1 MTLPIRTFC
10 AAWALLAVLLCL
22 LPGPA
27 LAASLVMDGSMDS
40 RIAYTLTYTVQGA
53 DAARMLSLSVVE
65 PKPYA
70 TLTTHQDVLGFSLGF
85 DPRPDA
91 QTRSTDK
98 RGNTILT
105 ATWNSA
111 PARITLTYTLN
122 AATRTVL
129 QEIRSTAPFPPDRP
143 PLDVRV
149 YVQPSVQVQSE
160 SREIR
165 LLADKITAGAR
176 TSWEAVRLCV
186 GWIVDNIRYV
196 GDSKTYD
203 ALSTLA
209 VRTGNCQNFSHLAA
223 ALLRACGLPV
233 RIVNGITLDR
243 PYDVNTTGLV
253 FTSKMALGR
262 HSWIE
267 VWFPDL
273 GWAPFDPQNS
283 LLFVA
288 NRYLRCEVGVDNQD
302 TDQDGRLAWIQ
313 REAGGP
319 SPRMSEQHAAAFASD
334 QVDLTGQLLD
344 LGSRKL
350 LRQPRIGLLAALPPA
365 QEPGLALQ
373 EPASVQ
379 PGAKLPEP
387 AALQAS
393 SPRPTKAPA
402 TQPRP
407 ETPSAQTPAQKPV
420 SPPEKPQPVSPD
432 KQSALAAPTP
442 PRTPGVAEPPAKP
455 KPAPFTRPYLAGN
468 LDFPQDLDFTSTRS
482 TQRTGL
488 NTYQSTRTFLVE
500 SAQYVTTNLTQ
511 YAQVFQLGE
520 PVRLRSAG
528 LALHRYGGAG
538 QLWLEL
544 RRDNA
549 GKPGK
554 LLATSDIQDLAAL
567 SLQPGYRWV
576 DFSFD
581 RDAPQ
586 LPAGDHWL
594 VLGFTGDA
602 VVNWF
607 FTYGKPV
614 GPAYGTRYKSALAKD
629 WSGAL
634 SYEFTYRV
642 QGLAQARK

>member
-1 MTLPIRTFC
+1 MTLPVRTFC
-10 AAWALLAVLLCL
+10 ATWALLAALLFPL
-22 LPGPA
+22 AGPA
-27 LAASLVMDGSMDS
+27 LAASLVMDGNMDS
-40 RIAYTLTYTVQGA
+40 RIAYTLTYSVQNA

-70 TLTTHQDVLGFSLGF
+70 TLTTNQDVLGFFLDF
-85 DPRPDA
+85 DPRPDE
-91 QTRSTDK
+91 QTRSTDN
-98 RGNTILT
+98 RGNIILT
-105 ATWNSA
+105 ATWNSS
-111 PARITLTYTLN
+111 PANVSLTYTLQ

-129 QEIRSTAPFPPDRP
+129 QEVRSTAPFPPDRP
-143 PLDVRV
+143 PLDVRI
-149 YVQPSVQVQSE
+149 YVQPSTQVQSE
-160 SREIR
+160 SREIKK
-165 LLADKITAGAR
+165 LAGKLTADAQ

-186 GWIVDNIRYV
+186 AWIVDNIHYV

-209 VRTGNCQNFSHLAA
+209 AKTGNCQNFSHMAA

-243 PYDVNTTGLV
+243 PYDVQTTGLV

-302 TDQDGRLAWIQ
+302 TDQDGRLVWIQ
-313 REAGGP
+313 RVAGGP
-319 SPRMSEQHAAAFASD
+319 SPRMSEQHAAAFDSD
-334 QVDLTGQLLD
+334 QVNLTGQLLD

-350 LRQPRIGLLAALPPA
+350 LRQPRIGLLAALPPV

-373 EPASVQ
+373 EPAQ
-379 PGAKLPEP
+379 TPPLAKLPEP
-387 AALQAS
+387 AAPQAS
-393 SPRPTKAPA
+393 GPRPTKAPA
-402 TQPRP
+402 SQAKPEAPTAQGPSQQPI
-407 ETPSAQTPAQKPV
+407 AA
-420 SPPEKPQPVSPD
+420 PEKPQLVSPD
-432 KQSALAAPTP
+432 KQKTPQLPPTP
-442 PRTPGVAEPPAKP
+442 QTPQVAEPPAKP
-455 KPAPFTRPYLAGN
+455 KPALFTRPFLAGN
-468 LDFPQDLDFTSTRS
+468 QVFPQDLDFTSTRS
-482 TQRTGL
+482 AQRTGL

-511 YAQVFQLGE
+511 YAQVFQLSE
-520 PVRLRSAG
+520 PLRLRTAG
-528 LALHRYGGAG
+528 LALHRYGGNG

-544 RRDNA
+544 RQDNA

-554 LLATSDIQDLAAL
+554 LLATSDIQDLSAL
-567 SLQPGYRWV
+567 SLKPGYRWV

-586 LPAGDHWL
+586 LAPGDYWL
-594 VLGFTGDA
+594 ALGFTGDA

-614 GPAYGTRYKSALAKD
+614 GPAYGTRYKSALARD

-634 SYEFTYRV
+634 SYEFNYRV
-642 QGLAQARK
+642 QGLAQAR